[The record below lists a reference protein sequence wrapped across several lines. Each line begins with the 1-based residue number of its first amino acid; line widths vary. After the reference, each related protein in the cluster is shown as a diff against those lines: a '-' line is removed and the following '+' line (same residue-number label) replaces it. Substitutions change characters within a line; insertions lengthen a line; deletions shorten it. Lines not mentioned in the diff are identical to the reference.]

1 MDRMKM
7 VGERLRAAR
16 GDRQRSEI
24 AERAGISLSAIQMY
38 EDGKRMPR
46 DTVKIRLSKVLGVGI
61 ADLFY
66 PEFFS
71 E

>member
-1 MDRMKM
+1 MDRMKI
-7 VGERLRAAR
+7 VGERLRTAR

-24 AERAGISLSAIQMY
+24 AEKAGISLSAIQMY